1 MWCTLLP
8 NRLFMRNLRIV
19 LAVIGFLA
27 AILFNP
33 WVAALAIIAL
43 AFLWRAWEALFLGL
57 CIDLLW
63 APVGHVPIFTIG
75 AILIVWVLEPIRKEF
90 LV

>member
-1 MWCTLLP
+1 MTI
-8 NRLFMRNLRIV
+8 LRIT
-19 LAVIGFLA
+19 LA
-27 AILFNP
+27 AIGFFSAILLSP
-33 WVAALAIIAL
+33 WVTGVAMLAL
-43 AFLWRAWEALFLGL
+43 AFLWRAWEVLFLGL

-63 APVGHVPIFTIG
+63 SPVGHIPIFTIG